1 MCIRDS
7 ITTPLASQAAVRFGR
22 RATLATAV
30 VIGMAALTLTM
41 LPSVPTVIAGLG
53 GLVTMMFV
61 VQSLSLGFIGVTA
74 RHAKSTAVG
83 LYVTVYYVG
92 GAIGGVLSPLVWRI
106 AGWPGVVALTEAV
119 MLGMLAL

>member
-1 MCIRDS
+1 MLFTIVGTFTSANFYLADPPFRLS
-7 ITTPLASQAAVRFGR
+7 PAQLSLLFTVYLLAIITTPLASQAAVRLGR

-83 LYVTVYYVG
+83 L
-92 GAIGGVLSPLVWRI
+92 
-106 AGWPGVVALTEAV
+106 
-119 MLGMLAL
+119 